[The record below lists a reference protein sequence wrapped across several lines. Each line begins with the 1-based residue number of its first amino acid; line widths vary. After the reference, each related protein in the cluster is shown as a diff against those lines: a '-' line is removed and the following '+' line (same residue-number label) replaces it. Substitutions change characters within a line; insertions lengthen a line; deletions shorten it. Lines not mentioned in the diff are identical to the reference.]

1 MKRFQRKPWLAAC
14 IVLLLCSCGKS
25 NQRTNGTID
34 SSKPQYGGTIIY
46 GKNGP
51 PLTLDPAFTRETE
64 SSIIVVNI
72 FDGLVEQR
80 AGKVAIDPALAKS
93 WKVSDDGKTYT
104 FSLRTSVTFHD
115 GTPFNADAV
124 VYNFDR
130 QRDPKHPSH
139 FKDLDYDYW
148 KNFNMDKI
156 IKSIHAINDSTVE
169 FVLNEPDA
177 TFLNILTLNFLGM
190 VSPDALK
197 KYGKDFSKNPVGT
210 GAFRFLEWDAS
221 GNVVT
226 LANEQFWGGRPFI
239 DTLIFKPI
247 PDAKQRWQMLKSGA
261 INMMGVPDQ
270 SDITEIEN
278 TAGIKYSKQPGL
290 NISYLAM
297 NTSKKPFDNPK
308 VREAIVL
315 AIDRDKLVEKVFA
328 QLGRSAKNP
337 IPPSVLGY
345 NEEIRFTLHDP
356 AKARQ
361 LLAEAGLPN
370 GFKCSLWTMPI
381 VREYM
386 PNGKLAAEII
396 QADLKEVGIETDIVM
411 YSWDEFLRRRGNG
424 EHDLTIAGWVGDAP
438 DPHFFF
444 YPLLDKS
451 IAERKPSTNAAFYT
465 GEAMHQLILKGKAT
479 SDPVERSSI
488 YKKACEVFNK
498 DLPWF
503 TIAHSVTIVPMKE
516 NVMDFQLHSSSVRKF
531 NKVWLKRM

>member
-1 MKRFQRKPWLAAC
+1 
-14 IVLLLCSCGKS
+14 
-25 NQRTNGTID
+25 
-34 SSKPQYGGTIIY
+34 
-46 GKNGP
+46 
-51 PLTLDPAFTRETE
+51 
-64 SSIIVVNI
+64 
-72 FDGLVEQR
+72 
-80 AGKVAIDPALAKS
+80 
-93 WKVSDDGKTYT
+93 
-104 FSLRTSVTFHD
+104 
-115 GTPFNADAV
+115 
-124 VYNFDR
+124 
-130 QRDPKHPSH
+130 
-139 FKDLDYDYW
+139 
-148 KNFNMDKI
+148 
-156 IKSIHAINDSTVE
+156 
-169 FVLNEPDA
+169 
-177 TFLNILTLNFLGM
+177 
-190 VSPDALK
+190 
-197 KYGKDFSKNPVGT
+197 
-210 GAFRFLEWDAS
+210 
-221 GNVVT
+221 
-226 LANEQFWGGRPFI
+226 
-239 DTLIFKPI
+239 
-247 PDAKQRWQMLKSGA
+247 MLKSGA